1 MPRKTVSVP
10 SGSRAQSNVV
20 GVAVLIGITMLSLGA
35 LTAAV
40 GTVVESNAA
49 AVDADRVADD
59 LDAAVRPV
67 ETTGVHEGRVSFTDG
82 ELRTVDRTVR
92 VRDGD
97 AWTNVSAG
105 GLVFEAGAY
114 RVIAVGGAVVRDHG
128 GSASMYRPPRVAVSE
143 EVALLGVA
151 DLRFDGHTAVSG
163 TAPTTVAVRTNVS
176 HDRRELG
183 ETDTAVAVETD
194 APGAWERHFD
204 EAGATVTRRSF
215 AGDEHGSVVATFDDE
230 RTAYLVLHEVAVEVD
245 RV

>member
-1 MPRKTVSVP
+1 MARRTVAIP
-10 SGSRAQSNVV
+10 AGTRAQSNVV
-20 GVAVLIGITMLSLGA
+20 GVAILIGITMLSLGA

-49 AVDADRVADD
+49 AVDADRVAAD
-59 LDAAVRPV
+59 LDAAVQPV
-67 ETTGVHEGRVSFTDG
+67 ETTGPHAGRVSFTDG
-82 ELRTVDRTVR
+82 ELRTVDRTIR
-92 VRDGD
+92 VHDGD

-114 RVIAVGGAVVRDHG
+114 RVLAVGGAVVRDHG
-128 GSASMYRPPRVAVSE
+128 GSTSMYRPPPVAVSDD
-143 EVALLGVA
+143 VALVGVA

-176 HDRRELG
+176 HDRQSLG
-183 ETDTAVAVETD
+183 ETGTTVAVETD
-194 APGAWERHFD
+194 APGAWERHFA

-215 AGDEHGSVVATFDDE
+215 DGDDHDSVVATFGDE
-230 RTAYLVLHEVAVEVD
+230 RTAYLVVHEVAVEVE